1 MGHYH
6 GASICRGYF
15 EKKLTVARTIA
26 ARDHKGLSNQAMNGV
41 YVRTANKD
49 GRIEL
54 RDGGVCDLTYPQ
66 SQTRRGR
73 VIDGGD
79 TSPTLMGSMVNVFK
93 VEIEHEM

>member
-1 MGHYH
+1 M
-6 GASICRGYF
+6 
-15 EKKLTVARTIA
+15 TVARTIA
-26 ARDHKGLSNQAMNGV
+26 ARDHKGLSNQVMNGV

-49 GRIEL
+49 GRIGI
-54 RDGGVCDLTYPQ
+54 RDVGVCDLTYPA

-93 VEIEHEM
+93 VEVDYEM